1 MGSAGIT
8 PAKVLRKY
16 HVIPATKSLNTPAL
30 LFRHDPIKNP
40 RRAPRHNRPAKRG
53 GTQPFRP
60 EGGRDTTRLF
70 GRAQK
75 KQTQITETARALS
88 PRREHGKPRKGARL
102 PWYKKKVPRFT
113 EPITSLLPRTSSG
126 RSYRSLPELRVP
138 RTIRNTNR
146 FQVRRS

>member
-102 PWYKKKVPRFT
+102 PWYKKRFRV
-113 EPITSLLPRTSSG
+113 SRNRLLPCSRVHRRAG
-126 RSYRSLPELRVP
+126 RIVHCQSFESPEP
-138 RTIRNTNR
+138 SEIQTD
-146 FQVRRS
+146 SK